1 MAELLVLGAG
11 VVGLGTALL
20 LAKDG
25 HHVTILERDPQPPP
39 EFAIA
44 AWETWERRGVN
55 QFRLPHFFLARW
67 RTILDGEL
75 PHVTE
80 AIQAAGGLRYN
91 PLLALP
97 EAVRG
102 PARTEDA
109 QLEVLTGRRP
119 LVECALAEAA
129 AGHPAIKVCRGV
141 AASAVLSGKATRAG
155 VLHVRGVR
163 TENGEEL
170 TADLVVDLTGRRSQL
185 ARWLIEAGGRPPREV
200 CEDSGFT
207 YYARHYRSPDG
218 TIPPMFG
225 PVYQP
230 LGTIGSVT
238 LAADNGT
245 WCVVLVAAA
254 HDRALY
260 GLRDVL
266 RWERVVRSLPRVAHW
281 LDGEPVDDRV
291 RTITKIEDRRRDFVV
306 DGQPVATGVVA
317 VADAWACTNP
327 SCGRGVSIGML
338 HALALRRLLREVGLC
353 DAYQF
358 AEAFQQATT
367 DEVEPWF
374 ALSRFDSRHRL
385 AEIDAG
391 IRGEVY
397 DANDQR
403 WELDQALSA
412 AAAVDPD
419 CLQVAVRAAM
429 LVDPSEHALASD
441 GMVDRV
447 MALGG
452 DWRDRPLPA
461 PDRDH
466 LIALANG

>member
-129 AGHPAIKVCRGV
+129 AGHPAIKSLPGCGGQRRPEREGHPGRCPPRARRADRERRRAHGRPRGGPDRP
-141 AASAVLSGKATRAG
+141 AFAAG
-155 VLHVRGVR
+155 VPAHR
-163 TENGEEL
+163 
-170 TADLVVDLTGRRSQL
+170 
-185 ARWLIEAGGRPPREV
+185 GGRPAASRGLRGQRVYVLRRPA
-200 CEDSGFT
+200 
-207 YYARHYRSPDG
+207 YYRSPDG

-266 RWERVVRSLPRVAHW
+266 RWERALWSLPGS
-281 LDGEPVDDRV
+281 L
-291 RTITKIEDRRRDFVV
+291 
-306 DGQPVATGVVA
+306 TGWTA
-317 VADAWACTNP
+317 
-327 SCGRGVSIGML
+327 
-338 HALALRRLLREVGLC
+338 
-353 DAYQF
+353 
-358 AEAFQQATT
+358 
-367 DEVEPWF
+367 
-374 ALSRFDSRHRL
+374 SRSMT
-385 AEIDAG
+385 G
-391 IRGEVY
+391 
-397 DANDQR
+397 
-403 WELDQALSA
+403 
-412 AAAVDPD
+412 
-419 CLQVAVRAAM
+419 
-429 LVDPSEHALASD
+429 
-441 GMVDRV
+441 
-447 MALGG
+447 
-452 DWRDRPLPA
+452 
-461 PDRDH
+461 
-466 LIALANG
+466 

>member
-207 YYARHYRSPDG
+207 YYRAPLPLARRDDPSDVRSRLPTVGDDWQCDARRRQRHLVRG
-218 TIPPMFG
+218 AGRRRPRPG
-225 PVYQP
+225 PVRFA
-230 LGTIGSVT
+230 GCIAVG
-238 LAADNGT
+238 AR
-245 WCVVLVAAA
+245 
-254 HDRALY
+254 RAVPAP
-260 GLRDVL
+260 G
-266 RWERVVRSLPRVAHW
+266 RSLV
-281 LDGEPVDDRV
+281 G
-291 RTITKIEDRRRDFVV
+291 RR
-306 DGQPVATGVVA
+306 A
-317 VADAWACTNP
+317 
-327 SCGRGVSIGML
+327 GR
-338 HALALRRLLREVGLC
+338 
-353 DAYQF
+353 
-358 AEAFQQATT
+358 
-367 DEVEPWF
+367 
-374 ALSRFDSRHRL
+374 
-385 AEIDAG
+385 
-391 IRGEVY
+391 
-397 DANDQR
+397 
-403 WELDQALSA
+403 
-412 AAAVDPD
+412 
-419 CLQVAVRAAM
+419 
-429 LVDPSEHALASD
+429 
-441 GMVDRV
+441 
-447 MALGG
+447 
-452 DWRDRPLPA
+452 
-461 PDRDH
+461 
-466 LIALANG
+466 